1 MYKFVK
7 FYVFYS
13 IFYILIKK
21 KLKDIDSNSIYF
33 IRVYEK

>member
-7 FYVFYS
+7 FYVPYS
-13 IFYILIKK
+13 ISYTSIKK
-21 KLKDIDSNSIYF
+21 KLKDTDSNSIYL